1 DGSVVVRPLQ
11 CPPVIKPVCQ
21 NTYSPVK
28 VYDES
33 GCCFKYECQC
43 ICSGWGDPHYIT
55 FDGTYY
61 SFQGNCSY
69 VLVKEIDPR
78 YKFSVVIENYYCDSP
93 NGLSCPKSLTV
104 FYKSYEIF
112 MTQKEING
120 IFENLIYV
128 NHKLVTPAY
137 ENNDFRITENGIET
151 VVYIPAISAWVKFK
165 GMMFSIQLP
174 FSKFYNNTEG
184 QCGTCDN
191 NRKDDCRLPN
201 GTIESSCGDM
211 ARHWPFN
218 DTHCLP
224 PAPTPPA
231 PPGCDPAICKVLH
244 SRVFEKCHDVISV
257 EPFYEGCKFD
267 SCHMINTSIGC
278 SSLQIY
284 AAACAAE
291 GICIDWRSYTDGK
304 CDYKCE
310 SPRVYEPCGPLIEP
324 TCNSRYN
331 TKFLA
336 VNNEFSVM
344 DTLRE
349 EGCYCPPGTTLSS
362 PSSNVCL
369 HSCGEY
375 CDSAGSTWVSDCQ
388 ECVCLSETLTVVCNP
403 LTCPT
408 AAPVICTKEGQVKVN
423 ETVGCCQTTKC
434 ACACPFCSF
443 QKLGTVVPEGTC
455 ELCICDSTLKDPNTD
470 LKLHMSV
477 ISFPL
482 QGYEYQPVPGQC
494 CGTCVQIAC
503 IIVLPDK
510 TMQSIQPGTVWTP
523 PNNKCVKYECV
534 QIEHQFISMEATIL
548 CPEFNA
554 KDCVPVSPND
564 MCMAVRANTRTS
576 TTQCL

>member
-1 DGSVVVRPLQ
+1 MNLNGESKLEGCQNVTCIDGSVVVRPLQ

-362 PSSNVCL
+362 PSSN
-369 HSCGEY
+369 
-375 CDSAGSTWVSDCQ
+375 AGSTWVSDCQ

-408 AAPVICTKEGQVKVN
+408 AAPVICTKEGQ
-423 ETVGCCQTTKC
+423 
-434 ACACPFCSF
+434 
-443 QKLGTVVPEGTC
+443 
-455 ELCICDSTLKDPNTD
+455 
-470 LKLHMSV
+470 
-477 ISFPL
+477 
-482 QGYEYQPVPGQC
+482 GYEYQPVPGQC
-494 CGTCVQIAC
+494 CGTYSLEAQLFQHSCSCCQEKATSKKEVSMVCTDGRKFNHSYIYIEECSCLQTECAPSE
-503 IIVLPDK
+503 VSSGNKSLE
-510 TMQSIQPGTVWTP
+510 SPG
-523 PNNKCVKYECV
+523 K
-534 QIEHQFISMEATIL
+534 Q
-548 CPEFNA
+548 
-554 KDCVPVSPND
+554 
-564 MCMAVRANTRTS
+564 
-576 TTQCL
+576 